1 LAGLAGSC
9 ATIGALSARAED
21 GLDAG
26 GLTFRDFAKAD
37 NGASFNRDDSMKP
50 AGPEPG
56 PAHILGIDSDSGFAR
71 IQFDSIKIEVCLPLG
86 WHASEDSERAV
97 GYSADRSYR
106 VIVWRVDFAYEGV
119 QDAEQYASSK
129 RGAIQARRPG
139 VQARVRKLPDG
150 TFLVIYENVPP
161 SQGDS
166 GKRTVFD
173 LVFSKPGEPKQ
184 GVLVTLGVPA
194 ADMDRGLKLLAL
206 LKLKLI
212 IQW

>member
-1 LAGLAGSC
+1 M
-9 ATIGALSARAED
+9 TIGTVAARAEN

-50 AGPEPG
+50 GGPEPG
-56 PAHILGIDSDSGFAR
+56 PAHILGIDNEGGFAR
-71 IQFDSIKIEVCLPLG
+71 IQFDSIKIEVSLPLG
-86 WHASEDSERAV
+86 WRASEDPERGI

-106 VIVWRVDFAYEGV
+106 VILWRVDFAYEGV

-129 RGAIQARRPG
+129 RGAIQSRRPG
-139 VQARVRKLPDG
+139 VKAQVRKLPG
-150 TFLVIYENVPP
+150 GIFLVVYESVPP

-166 GKRTVFD
+166 GMRTVFD

-184 GVLVTLGVPA
+184 GVLLTLGVPA
-194 ADMDRGLKLLAL
+194 VDMDRGLKLLAL
-206 LKLKLI
+206 LMLKLN